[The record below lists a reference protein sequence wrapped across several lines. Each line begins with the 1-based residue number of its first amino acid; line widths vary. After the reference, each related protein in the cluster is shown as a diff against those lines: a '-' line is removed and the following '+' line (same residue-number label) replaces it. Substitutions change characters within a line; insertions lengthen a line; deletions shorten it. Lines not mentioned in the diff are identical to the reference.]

1 MLAIMI
7 INIIVL
13 VLVAVLFGYIAY
25 SAFRDDS
32 KDKEIAQLEHEL
44 EVEKIRNG
52 LHEEALAEY
61 KRMYPI
67 KSKYRVGTKVYVVE
81 DKTPVAGI
89 VIAIQQDVDLQMT
102 YSIQYGSNKT
112 LKTVVRDEDKVY
124 KTLANAIE
132 SENLV

>member
-13 VLVAVLFGYIAY
+13 VLVGALFAFIAY
-25 SAFRDDS
+25 SAFTDDS
-32 KDKEIAQLEHEL
+32 KNNEIAKLKHEL

-67 KSKYRVGTKVYVVE
+67 KSKYRVGTKVYIVE

-89 VIAIQQDVDLQMT
+89 VIAIQQDVDLQMA

-124 KTLANAIE
+124 KTLADAIE